1 MTDLPHKGDTVKW
14 NSIRG
19 ETEGT
24 VKKTVTK
31 TTKVAGH
38 TAKATKD
45 EPQVV
50 VESAKTGKL
59 AVHKPEALKKS

>member
-24 VKKTVTK
+24 VKKVVTS

-38 TAKATKD
+38 TARATKD

-50 VESAKTGKL
+50 VESAKTGKQ
-59 AVHKPEALKKS
+59 AVHKPESLKKG